1 MLLRLHIK
9 QLPVVDGMSR
19 SPCTAFRRGCVP
31 IQPSRAVPCA
41 TGTVPVPAPTDRT
54 WSLIFPPHPA
64 LPPGAA
70 PRRSPMQGCF
80 FCFGRGFPSNKVS
93 AEAHPA
99 AARPGRPRG
108 TVLPGCGLPRARRL
122 PRCRRRRVRLPARLT
137 PAHSGGRSLHAPPP
151 RLPGGLRAARRAQ
164 PPPGDAP
171 RRLLLRAG
179 PERRRLDGAGA
190 HGGGRGQAG
199 DLRPAGAGWSS
210 PSPARPPAAAG
221 RDGAGAGRDAG

>member
-108 TVLPGCGLPRARRL
+108 TVLPGCALPRARRL

-151 RLPGGLRAARRAQ
+151 RLPGGLRAA
-164 PPPGDAP
+164 
-171 RRLLLRAG
+171 AG
-179 PERRRLDGAGA
+179 GEAGA
-190 HGGGRGQAG
+190 
-199 DLRPAGAGWSS
+199 
-210 PSPARPPAAAG
+210 AAAG
-221 RDGAGAGRDAG
+221 RRAPPPPPPRGAGATAAGRSRRPWGRAGAGG